1 MKLSQILE
9 AKHIDKKRVS
19 RFYTPEPTDN
29 VRCSECGAT
38 YTIPNFVLRRDH
50 PGFRKTSLCP
60 ACRTENHHYLNEA
73 KHMSFSAKDLAEQ
86 LRDIVHDSFYYVYH
100 DDYDTREDYL
110 DAAIT
115 NVMKSVEK
123 ASPPEHKKRIV
134 DTIWSAYAGFDES
147 EFVDTDS
154 VADAILNDIV
164 SDLHSLIHFRLG
176 LTETAKSRLKKELQK
191 IKKRKT
197 RKDLAKMEDPL
208 DKDHMAGHTD
218 NGPSFSQSTRN

>member
-1 MKLSQILE
+1 MKISSSCNFILR
-9 AKHIDKKRVS
+9 I
-19 RFYTPEPTDN
+19 
-29 VRCSECGAT
+29 
-38 YTIPNFVLRRDH
+38 DH

-60 ACRTENHHYLNEA
+60 ACRTEQHHYRLDNEPTDFKIDEA
-73 KHMSFSAKDLAEQ
+73 KHMSFSAKDLSKQ
-86 LRDIVHDSFYYVYH
+86 LRDIVQDSFYDVYH
-100 DDYDTREDYL
+100 DDYDNREDYL

-115 NVMKSVEK
+115 NVMKKVEK

-154 VADAILNDIV
+154 VVDAVLNDIV

-176 LTETAKSRLKKELQK
+176 LTESAKSRLKKELQK

-218 NGPSFSQSTRN
+218 NGPAFSQSTRN